1 MLANVDRLIV
11 GEDAGLEC
19 KTASAYS
26 ADKWKDGHIPESYE
40 IQCHHYMA
48 VTGADAWYIACVIL
62 GREFVWRKIERDESV
77 IQMLIEV
84 EKDFWNNNV
93 LAKKMPAPDG
103 SEAADKILSEYFR
116 NSDPDKVVPLI
127 GFDEKL
133 DQEKKQIEQEVK
145 LFMEDA
151 EKADSDKYSI
161 TWKSIVSSRVDSKKL
176 KADHPDIYK
185 EYAKESSSRRF
196 TVKEIA

>member
-1 MLANVDRLIV
+1 MSQKVLVAGTGKSGIAAAKLLLAMG
-11 GEDAGLEC
+11 GEVVL
-19 KTASAYS
+19 Y
-26 ADKWKDGHIPESYE
+26 DGN
-40 IQCHHYMA
+40 
-48 VTGADAWYIACVIL
+48 D
-62 GREFVWRKIERDESV
+62 
-77 IQMLIEV
+77 
-84 EKDFWNNNV
+84 
-93 LAKKMPAPDG
+93 
-103 SEAADKILSEYFR
+103 
-116 NSDPDKVVPLI
+116 
-127 GFDEKL
+127 KL